1 MCICTQSFREQILE
15 EFNRFF
21 KKFICVLLLFFS
33 GLKTGDKEQSKYVYN
48 MTNPKRGMAVI
59 INNRIFDR
67 RTQMGERTGT
77 DVDAANLYQVF
88 KKLGFEV
95 HMFNNQKATEILK
108 IMTEGNTF
116 QKNIVQS

>member
-1 MCICTQSFREQILE
+1 MHAFAIFRRLIPA
-15 EFNRFF
+15 
-21 KKFICVLLLFFS
+21 
-33 GLKTGDKEQSKYVYN
+33 DKEQSKYVYN

-77 DVDAANLYQVF
+77 DVDAANLYKVF

-95 HMFNNQKATEILK
+95 SIFNNQKTTEIFK
-108 IMTEGNTF
+108 IMTEGKTF
-116 QKNIVQS
+116 QKSIVQS

>member
-1 MCICTQSFREQILE
+1 M
-15 EFNRFF
+15 
-21 KKFICVLLLFFS
+21 LLLFFS
-33 GLKTGDKEQSKYVYN
+33 GLITGDKEQSKYVYN

-95 HMFNNQKATEILK
+95 HMFNNQKTTEILK